1 MKLLA
6 DIDRART
13 EFGEDGAIARIPR
26 ISGAEEPVAVEVVSE
41 VTEVM
46 AAEVTT
52 EMAAVP
58 TMSAVSG
65 SGGCERNN
73 RDEGDGREAGRPPSG
88 T

>member
-1 MKLLA
+1 M
-6 DIDRART
+6 
-13 EFGEDGAIARIPR
+13 
-26 ISGAEEPVAVEVVSE
+26 EVVSE

-52 EMAAVP
+52 EVTAVP

-73 RDEGDGREAGRPPSG
+73 RDEGDGQFAKHV
-88 T
+88 